1 MKSDRQ
7 LKRWWGTYNR
17 LYFDN
22 GLPDTIVFWE
32 AVSSAYATHQVVD
45 GQHVIR
51 INPALTGWQSVARFA
66 LLHEQVHQRLYPY
79 HRHGKRF
86 NVEMLRLAGLG
97 RLRIYGDMC
106 GISSNYFLSGLASA
120 VLSFPSVIA
129 TL

>member
-22 GLPDTIVFWE
+22 SLPDTIVFWE
-32 AVSSAYATHQVVD
+32 AVSSAYATHQVVE

-51 INPALTGWQSVARFA
+51 INSGVGRVAKRGIGSCV

-79 HRHGKRF
+79 QRHGKRF
-86 NVEMLRLAGLG
+86 NRKMLRLAEAGAFDE
-97 RLRIYGDMC
+97 IW
-106 GISSNYFLSGLASA
+106 
-120 VLSFPSVIA
+120 
-129 TL
+129 